1 MLCIDLFTCI
11 EYYTSLGSSSHDFF
25 FFLNN
30 FSHELSSSFTINILR
45 YRVEIDY
52 FKATILVK
60 KNKHYNIF

>member
-11 EYYTSLGSSSHDFF
+11 EYYTSLGSSSHEF